1 MMSLVKIS
9 LLDVVKKQFTFKL
22 KSYTQVYIS
31 LVTLQL
37 LAIIFSFNGV
47 GMMGAGSGTLEVK
60 VNYYSA
66 NIVIIFTIL
75 WALISSI
82 LITTKAYRNDD
93 FAFVTNRLSSN
104 LANILYLMTA
114 SIVGAAT
121 ALLSTSLMTIV
132 LFLIKGNQFENSS
145 STLTELLTGYTA
157 TLLYVLLFSALGYF
171 IGMLI
176 QYNKIFTVIIPAC
189 FFGFL
194 FLGIG
199 STKAS
204 NGVQLAAAFFNE
216 SSIFLFIVKML
227 LSITLLFAGACIL
240 SNKMEVR
247 E

>member
-1 MMSLVKIS
+1 MSLVKIS